1 MSMDIGKKM
10 RTDWI
15 NLDKKVENKNKSKR
29 TSWERWLI
37 TTTESKQKQTKTKRE
52 KTQKT
57 CDTKK
62 RINII
67 KNSAIK

>member
-29 TSWERWLI
+29 GWERWLR
-37 TTTESKQKQTKTKRE
+37 TTTETKQKQIKKKE
-52 KTQKT
+52 KIETHFKFEKFQ
-57 CDTKK
+57 
-62 RINII
+62 
-67 KNSAIK
+67 